1 MLALVLEGRE
11 RYVGLGVLHRT
22 FERPLTSFSLNG
34 ACLALTP
41 FSRTPL
47 ALPQRGVDGCQPLL
61 AEQQPSSH
69 RTYLF
74 PLSLSPTGVTPSLC
88 SSPWRQAFARHTS
101 SSEPPPSSEPRTLRA
116 FAWSS
121 VPRLGQP
128 PAPGPPTS
136 KGQNATLGIAVAFHK
151 STPLFQGECERMRL
165 MRAEAFFTG
174 RRGREFEESM
184 YNTRGLERRGTQFI
198 PI

>member
-1 MLALVLEGRE
+1 MARASPLRHSHAHHWPRHNEVSMAASLYSRNSSLVLI
-11 RYVGLGVLHRT
+11 
-22 FERPLTSFSLNG
+22 
-34 ACLALTP
+34 A
-41 FSRTPL
+41 
-47 ALPQRGVDGCQPLL
+47 
-61 AEQQPSSH
+61 
-69 RTYLF
+69 LF

-184 YNTRGLERRGTQFI
+184 YNTRGLERRGTKSF